1 MEIVSLVENT
11 SRCGL
16 AVEHGLSLFIRLD
29 DGRSVL
35 FDMGQ
40 GRLFYD
46 NAVSLGVDL
55 SQVGVAVLSHGHYD
69 HGGGLG
75 VFLEQN
81 LSAKVY
87 VNHYAFEP
95 HFSLRDGE
103 LKNIGLDVSLKNSPR
118 IVFCSGTT
126 HIRDSITIFNCV
138 NGDSFCPVGNR
149 LLFAGDGS
157 INDDFC
163 HEQNLIVKEG
173 GNVMLFAGCAHSG
186 IVNIIRRAEEVAG
199 SRVTHV
205 FAGMHLVKSGLDIGS
220 EQKFISDLAKEL
232 LGFGCKYYTMHCTGV
247 PQYEMLKSVMGDA
260 IEYLSCGEKI
270 II

>member
-16 AVEHGLSLFIRLD
+16 VVEHGLSLFIRLD

-40 GRLFYD
+40 DRLFYD

-55 SQVGVAVLSHGHYD
+55 SKVGVAVLSHGHYD

-81 LSAKVY
+81 SLAKVY
-87 VNHYAFEP
+87 VNNHAFEP
-95 HFSLRDGE
+95 HFSLRDEG
-103 LKNIGLDVSLKNSPR
+103 LKYIGLDVSLKGNSR
-118 IVFCSGTT
+118 IVSCQDQVQIGEGMTLFAGV
-126 HIRDSITIFNCV
+126 D
-138 NGDSFCPVGNR
+138 GASFCPTGNR
-149 LLFAGDGS
+149 LLFSGDGS
-157 INDDFC
+157 VNDDFC
-163 HEQNLIVKEG
+163 HEQNLIVREG
-173 GNVMLFAGCAHSG
+173 DNVVLFAGCAHSG
-186 IVNIIRRAEEVAG
+186 IINIIRKAKEVAG

-220 EQKFISDLAKEL
+220 EQKFISDLAEEL
-232 LGFGCKYYTMHCTGV
+232 LGFGCKYFTMHCTGV

-260 IEYLSCGEKI
+260 IEYMSCGEKI

>member
-16 AVEHGLSLFIRLD
+16 AVEHGLSLFIRMD
-29 DGRSVL
+29 DGRCLL

-55 SQVGVAVLSHGHYD
+55 SKVGVAVLSHGHYD

-81 LSAKVY
+81 SLAKVY
-87 VNHYAFEP
+87 VNNHAFEP
-95 HFSLRDGE
+95 HFSLRDEG
-103 LKNIGLDVSLKNSPR
+103 LKYIGLDVSLKGNSR
-118 IVFCSGTT
+118 IVSCQDEML
-126 HIRDSITIFNCV
+126 I
-138 NGDSFCPVGNR
+138 GDGMTLFAGVGGASFCPIGNR
-149 LLFAGDGS
+149 LLFSGDGS
-157 INDDFC
+157 VNDDFC
-163 HEQNLIVKEG
+163 HEQNLIVREG
-173 GNVMLFAGCAHSG
+173 DNVVLFAGCAHSG
-186 IVNIIRRAEEVAG
+186 IINIIRKAKEVAG

-220 EQKFISDLAKEL
+220 EQKFISDLAEEL
-232 LGFGCKYYTMHCTGV
+232 LGFGCKYFTMHCTGV
-247 PQYEMLKSVMGDA
+247 LQYEMLKFVMGDA
-260 IEYLSCGEKI
+260 IEYMSCGEKI